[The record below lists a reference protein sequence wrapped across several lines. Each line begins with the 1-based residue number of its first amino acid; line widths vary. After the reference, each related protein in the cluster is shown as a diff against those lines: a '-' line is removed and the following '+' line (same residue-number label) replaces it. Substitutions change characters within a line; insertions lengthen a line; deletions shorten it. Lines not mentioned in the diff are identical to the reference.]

1 MEGEHAAEKPHVVW
15 WVAHVFLGVISG
27 LVVYVL
33 YKDKNPAAARRHL
46 IFSVIVWLIG
56 AAASFAVTILIG
68 AGPLWDDAYQDMSL
82 TSGNTW

>member
-1 MEGEHAAEKPHVVW
+1 MEGERAAEKPHVVW
-15 WVAHVFLGVISG
+15 WAAHVFLGVISG

-56 AAASFAVTILIG
+56 AAASFAITMLVG
-68 AGPLWDDAYQDMSL
+68 AGPLWDDAYPDMSAI
-82 TSGNTW
+82 SGNTR